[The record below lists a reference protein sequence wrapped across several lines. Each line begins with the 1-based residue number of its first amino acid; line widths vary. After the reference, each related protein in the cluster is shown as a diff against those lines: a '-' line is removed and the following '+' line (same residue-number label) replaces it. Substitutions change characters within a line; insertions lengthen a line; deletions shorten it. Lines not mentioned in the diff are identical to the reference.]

1 MKRLMKNESG
11 VALVFTLMVLVVLSV
26 LGATI
31 GTVAMANVNL
41 TENERDYQAAYYI
54 AEAGVNET
62 YVNIEEIVHQAY
74 DNNMT
79 EAAFFDE
86 INDEINDE
94 LMAKPNF
101 SNFEEI
107 EGMKPTA
114 KVQVNYHDGDI
125 IISSTSQLGKIN
137 RSVEKKID
145 VNWIDKSSNAPT
157 LPADALFYVE
167 NSIILSGSSNV
178 TGNVYTGAG
187 SKKKEIK
194 INEKNFNGTLYVR
207 PEVKN
212 EMGNEEY
219 NVEAFNDFAFE
230 TIRSYVNSIEAPK
243 TGKDMSEISNSDLN
257 GTYIA
262 ENAEK
267 SIYNFN
273 ESSLKVDS
281 NTVNLVFND
290 VRFNSDL
297 RIEGSGV
304 VNLFVK
310 GSIDINK
317 KGLNI
322 GGDPKQLNIFY
333 VGDETLDLQTKFD
346 KVNGSVIVK
355 SSEDIIFN
363 GGELTG
369 RYLIAPN
376 ANIYLRGNGEFNTTF
391 VAKSLEVNANITAQ
405 FTGENTLPNPGGGSD
420 SGSGNLSDLILSN
433 PTYEK

>member
-26 LGATI
+26 LGATM

-62 YVNIEEIVHQAY
+62 YVNIEKIVHQAY
-74 DNNMT
+74 ESNTT

-86 INDEINDE
+86 INNKLEP
-94 LMAKPNF
+94 MAECNF
-101 SNFEEI
+101 DDFEEI
-107 EGMKPTA
+107 EGMQPTA

-125 IISSTSQLGKIN
+125 IISSTSQLGEKN

-178 TGNVYTGAG
+178 MGNVYTGTG
-187 SKKKEIK
+187 SKSEISIK
-194 INEKNFNGTLYVR
+194 EKNMNGTLYVR
-207 PEVKN
+207 PEVKVEMTN
-212 EMGNEEY
+212 EKY
-219 NVEAFNDFAFE
+219 SVEAFNDFAFE
-230 TIRSYVNSIEAPK
+230 TIRSYVNSIKAPE
-243 TGKDMSEISNSDLN
+243 TGKSITEIADNDLS

-262 ENAEK
+262 GK
-267 SIYNFN
+267 SFYDFN
-273 ESSLKVDS
+273 ETSLKIDS
-281 NTVNLVFND
+281 GIVNLVFD
-290 VRFNSDL
+290 DLSFNNNL
-297 RIEGSGV
+297 VIEGDGV
-304 VNLFVK
+304 LNIFVK
-310 GSIDINK
+310 GTITNIAE
-317 KGLNI
+317 LNI

-333 VGDETLDLQTKFD
+333 VGDGTLDLQNNHD

-355 SSEDIIFN
+355 SSKDIIFN

-376 ANIYLRGNGEFNTTF
+376 AHIDLRGNGDFNTTF
-391 VAKSLEVNANITAQ
+391 VAKSLDVKSNITAQ
-405 FTGENTLPNPGGGSD
+405 FSGDNTLPNTGGGSD